1 MEMIEKA
8 PNLFQNWWSSCQDGW
23 QVEHFANGGVGYD
36 VILE

>member
-1 MEMIEKA
+1 MA
-8 PNLFQNWWSSCQDGW
+8 PPTCFSTGSQDGW